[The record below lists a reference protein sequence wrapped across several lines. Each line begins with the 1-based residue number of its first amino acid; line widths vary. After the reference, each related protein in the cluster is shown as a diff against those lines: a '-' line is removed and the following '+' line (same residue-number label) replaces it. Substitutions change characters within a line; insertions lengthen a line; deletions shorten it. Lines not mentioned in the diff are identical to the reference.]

1 MTETPRKIDG
11 EIDVENFSPY
21 KLVENFNKS
30 RIVSCLI
37 LAAIVHVVV
46 IGGTSVGY
54 IYSTWINP
62 QDPSAQV
69 AGKKPTTTRP
79 TTEPATQAGD
89 KKGAKPRRKPGQS
102 PVVKRITDKP
112 KPGET
117 PKAPTGLGIDI
128 DGTNK
133 K

>member
-1 MTETPRKIDG
+1 MTETPKKIGG

-21 KLVENFNKS
+21 KLVESFNKS

-62 QDPSAQV
+62 QDESAIA
-69 AGKKPTTTRP
+69 AGKKKKPTTQP
-79 TTEPATQAGD
+79 TSQSATQPGD
-89 KKGAKPRRKPGQS
+89 KKRGKA
-102 PVVKRITDKP
+102 PVIKRITDKP
-112 KPGET
+112 KAGEI
-117 PKAPTGLGIDI
+117 PKAPGNLGIDI

>member
-37 LAAIVHVVV
+37 LAAIVHVIV

-69 AGKKPTTTRP
+69 AGKKPTTRA
-79 TTEPATQAGD
+79 TTEPTTQAG
-89 KKGAKPRRKPGQS
+89 AKPGKKPGQA

-117 PKAPTGLGIDI
+117 PKVPTGLLDI